1 MLQLI
6 SAILFYLI
14 LAGFLVLLWRIERN
28 SAINAKALQ
37 VVSAVALKNAESVQ
51 ETAEAVY
58 LLAKRLEAGP

>member
-28 SAINAKALQ
+28 SAVNAKALQ

-51 ETAEAVY
+51 KTADAVY

>member
-51 ETAEAVY
+51 KTADAVY
-58 LLAKRLEAGP
+58 MLAKRLEAGP